1 MDFILQPWPWYVS
14 GVLIAMIMFVMLF
27 FGKSFGFSN
36 NLRTLCTICGADK
49 YAPFFQ
55 FDWKTQRWNLIVIL
69 GASVGGW
76 LGANALSNDLA
87 VDINNKTVEQLKTIN
102 IHSGGTQYMP
112 EELFS
117 LEAMTEPKTLA
128 LLLLGGFLVG
138 FGTRYAGGCTSGH
151 AISGLSNLQL
161 VSFFAVI
168 GFFIGGILMSHFVLP
183 QLF

>member
-1 MDFILQPWPWYVS
+1 MDFIFEPWPWYV
-14 GVLIAMIMFVMLF
+14 GGPLIALVLF
-27 FGKSFGFSN
+27 SLLFLNKNFGMSSN
-36 NLRTLCTICGADK
+36 LKTICTLCGAGK
-49 YAPFFQ
+49 TSSFFQ

-102 IHSGGTQYMP
+102 IHFGGTQYMP

-161 VSFFAVI
+161 VSLFAVI

>member
-1 MDFILQPWPWYVS
+1 MDFIFEPWPWYV
-14 GVLIAMIMFVMLF
+14 GGPLIALVLF
-27 FGKSFGFSN
+27 SLLFLNKNFGMSSN
-36 NLRTLCTICGADK
+36 LKTICTLCGAGK
-49 YAPFFQ
+49 TSSFFQ

-76 LGANALSNDLA
+76 LGANALSNDLV
-87 VDINNKTVEQLKTIN
+87 VDIKNKTVEQLKTIN

-161 VSFFAVI
+161 VSLFAVI